1 MDVSSGKWLTELEM
15 EDPTFIHQHHMLPSD
30 NSFDGFNFDSFSSES
45 NSAYPSF
52 SPEITPNFCGSTFQ
66 TCVERQAKQF
76 KTNSWESCTA
86 KPITSRASSSS
97 SVQLISFGNSNLPP
111 PTDTQKFHGYLDN
124 KVKPKDED
132 GASYENQNYS
142 PKSGDRTKRVSSTSR
157 TNNHDHVIAE
167 RKRRGKLNQRFI
179 ALSVLVP
186 GLRKMD
192 KISVLGDAAKY
203 LKQLQERVQKLEEQ
217 TATKT
222 MESVVFVKKSQLCD
236 DDLSSS
242 DQNSDSCSNQT
253 LLEIEARV
261 SNKDVLIRIHCER
274 QKGFTAKILD
284 EIEKLHLTVVHS
296 SSLPFGNYIMV
307 TTVVARMEDKFCMT
321 VKDLVRSLRLAF
333 STLHVN

>member
-1 MDVSSGKWLTELEM
+1 MIRRSIFEEINKHSELMDVSSGKWLTELGM
-15 EDPTFIHQHHMLPSD
+15 EDPTFIHQYHMLPFD

-45 NSAYPSF
+45 NSSYPSF
-52 SPEITPNFCGSTFQ
+52 SPETTPNFCGSTFQ
-66 TCVERQAKQF
+66 TGVGRQTKQF
-76 KTNSWESCTA
+76 KTNSWESCTT
-86 KPITSRASSSS
+86 KPITSRAPSSST
-97 SVQLISFGNSNLPP
+97 VQLISFGNSNLPP
-111 PTDTQKFHGYLDN
+111 PTDTQKFHGYPDN
-124 KVKPKDED
+124 K
-132 GASYENQNYS
+132 
-142 PKSGDRTKRVSSTSR
+142 TKRVSSTCR

-167 RKRRGKLNQRFI
+167 RKRRGKLTQRFI
-179 ALSVLVP
+179 ALSALVP

-296 SSLPFGNYIMV
+296 SSLPFGDYIMV
-307 TTVVARMEDKFCMT
+307 TTVVAQMEDKFCMT
-321 VKDLVRSLRLAF
+321 VKDLVRNLRLAF